1 MTGPY
6 RHLRQRWWMSKV
18 VTRVLFFWKIL
29 NLVSASLESDPHGF
43 YMAAVAIIAQ
53 QALIVLH
60 PTMRYRSIGVVH
72 CTVYCTCTCT
82 YKTVR

>member
-1 MTGPY
+1 
-6 RHLRQRWWMSKV
+6 MSKV
-18 VTRVLFFWKIL
+18 VTRVLFIWKIL

-60 PTMRYRSIGVVH
+60 PTMRYRSIQN
-72 CTVYCTCTCT
+72 CEINAE
-82 YKTVR
+82 